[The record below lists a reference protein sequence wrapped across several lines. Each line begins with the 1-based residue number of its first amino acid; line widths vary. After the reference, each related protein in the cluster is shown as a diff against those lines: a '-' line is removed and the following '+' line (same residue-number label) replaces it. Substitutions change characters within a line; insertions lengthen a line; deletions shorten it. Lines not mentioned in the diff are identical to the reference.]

1 MRIGPYVHALCV
13 LTALTA
19 LTALSALSAQ
29 ADPAP
34 AADADLVDVSA
45 FRSKLKLVSD
55 GKNHYVA
62 FVPFGSM
69 EQVFYGDGK
78 VFYQL
83 RVHGGGSSGTESFDR
98 MFWDP
103 RIAWGGTSF
112 SFRDTK
118 YSIDCRPRH
127 TELAPVGF
135 DQEQALLGKAA
146 FHKSLWKRQAYAL
159 ARDNVGNYF
168 YVDKVREDE
177 GKNFRL
183 FSGPKGAMK
192 KLAMT
197 NIVSDAG
204 GDIFA
209 TKTGEL
215 RLVLNRGDNKA
226 DNLWVQGKKQ
236 SKLVPLVIDDNA
248 AVIYTELGVYAGQR
262 LGTPCDDL

>member
-1 MRIGPYVHALCV
+1 MRIGLSAL
-13 LTALTA
+13 L
-19 LTALSALSAQ
+19 ALSASFSIAH
-29 ADPAP
+29 AAP
-34 AADADLVDVSA
+34 AATHAAPAAADAELVDVA
-45 FRSKLKLVSD
+45 EYKTKLKLVSD

-98 MFWDP
+98 NFWDP

-118 YSIDCRPRH
+118 YTLTCRPRE
-127 TELAPVGF
+127 TTLTPVAS
-135 DQEQALLGKAA
+135 DQEQALLGKAV
-146 FHKSLWKRQAYAL
+146 FHKPLWKRQAYAL
-159 ARDNVGNYF
+159 ARDNLGNYF
-168 YVDKVREDE
+168 YVDKLREGE
-177 GKNFRL
+177 GKAFRL
-183 FSGPKGAMK
+183 YSGPKGAMK

-197 NIVSDAG
+197 NIVSDAA

-215 RLVLNRGDNKA
+215 RLVLNKGDNF
-226 DNLWVQGKKQ
+226 WVAGKKQ
-236 SKLVPLVIDDNA
+236 NKLVSLVIEDNA
-248 AVIYTELGVYAGQR
+248 SVIYNELGVYAGER

>member
-1 MRIGPYVHALCV
+1 MLV
-13 LTALTA
+13 LTAATA
-19 LTALSALSAQ
+19 Y

-34 AADADLVDVSA
+34 AADAEIVDVSA
-45 FRSKLKLVSD
+45 FRTKLKLVSD
-55 GKNHYVA
+55 GKSHYIA

-78 VFYQL
+78 IFYQL

-98 MFWDP
+98 NFWDP
-103 RIAWGGTSF
+103 RIAWGGTGF
-112 SFRDTK
+112 SFRDSK
-118 YSIDCRPRH
+118 YSVTCRPRE
-127 TELAPVGF
+127 TTLTLAGF
-135 DQEQALLGKAA
+135 DQEQAILGKAV
-146 FHKSLWKRQAYAL
+146 FHKPLWKRQAYAL
-159 ARDNVGNYF
+159 ARDNLGTYF
-168 YVDKVREDE
+168 YVDKLREEE

-215 RLVLNRGDNKA
+215 RLVLNKGENKGDH
-226 DNLWVQGKKQ
+226 LWVQGKKQ
-236 SKLVPLVIDDNA
+236 NKLISLVIEDNA
-248 AVIYTELGVYAGQR
+248 GVIYNELGVYAGQR